1 MRISDWSSDVCSSD
15 LNRTLTLPRPEP
27 FRDRALRRPPSQ
39 APDLR
44 RGSGL
49 APADIMLWE
58 DCAPRGRRTRFT
70 PPSARACSRC
80 LRPEALRPNG
90 KDPVPHVDDV
100 AWQQLCVALAPVA
113 HQLTIIPLARQ
124 RIKTL
129 LGLFLIEHVHYSME
143 DHYR

>member
-27 FRDRALRRPPSQ
+27 FRDRALLPPPSQ

-80 LRPEALRPNG
+80 LRPEALRQKG

-100 AWQQLCVALAPVA
+100 ARRQICVALAPVA
-113 HQLTIIPLARQ
+113 DQLHILALAMQ
-124 RIKTL
+124 RSKQL
-129 LGLFLIEHVHYSME
+129 L
-143 DHYR
+143 